1 MLKKLPS
8 ENGQA
13 LILMVLSFVGLLGM
27 TALAIDGGKIYAER
41 RYVQN
46 RADAASVAGAAAAS
60 GHFKKIQESN
70 GDSVGTTATDW
81 DCGSNNVSDAIE
93 IADAQARTNL
103 LQPENNIVATEVG
116 VNVDINVTCSQEH
129 KHIDVEVEILFDSQT
144 SFMHFVYDGIA
155 QNRVRAITR
164 VLPTSPVAS
173 GFAIATL
180 DETCQ
185 SSTERGIRFAGT
197 GGSKLEVNING
208 GGIFSNSCIVV
219 DGETSDVAVTI
230 NGGSATFHESKEPYK
245 GGNAIY
251 PEPQSVPY
259 RIDPY
264 IPPPNCVGELD
275 PAYSTDSDGNRVYR
289 PGRYTNDL
297 NVTSGS
303 VILKPGLYCFDTN
316 NAKFNVTSNLTGDGV
331 TFYFTETAGS
341 FSTEGNGLVKLF
353 APSKPCDVNEPGYSD
368 VDCNPAV
375 PGLLIYFHD
384 GNTKTIKIGG
394 TSDSEY
400 TGTIYARKSH
410 VMIGGTSGN
419 ISLGVQV
426 IANSVKVHGS
436 ATILMT
442 YDDSLIYQTPNMIN
456 LER

>member
-1 MLKKLPS
+1 MYMKNKTRM

-27 TALAIDGGKIYAER
+27 TALAIDGGRIYADR

-46 RADAASVAGAAAAS
+46 RADAASVAGAARAAS
-60 GHFKKIQESN
+60 DFKEVQDDPNK
-70 GDSVGTTATDW
+70 DATGTSGSDW
-81 DCGSNNVSDAIE
+81 DCDSGPNKS
-93 IADAQARTNL
+93 AQIKAEL
-103 LQPENNIVATEVG
+103 AAENNLGQNAIDIVEGG
-116 VNVDINVTCSQEH
+116 VLIDVYCSQTGNY
-129 KHIDVEVEILFDSQT
+129 IDVTVEILFDSQT
-144 SFMHFVYDGIA
+144 SFMHFVYDGLA

-164 VLPTSPVAS
+164 VIPSAPVAS

-197 GGSKLEVNING
+197 GNQDLIVNIDG
-208 GGIFSNSCIVV
+208 GGIFSNSCIVA
-219 DGETSDVAVTI
+219 DGQTSEVRVTI
-230 NGGSATFHESKEPYK
+230 NDGSASYYETFSYSGGDVIDPTPQPVDYK
-245 GGNAIY
+245 
-251 PEPQSVPY
+251 
-259 RIDPY
+259 IDPY
-264 IPPPNCVGELD
+264 IPPPNCVGEVN
-275 PAYSTDSDGNRVYR
+275 PSYSTDSDGNRVYK
-289 PGRYTNDL
+289 PGRYTNNV

-303 VILKPGLYCFDTN
+303 VILEPGLYCFDDG
-316 NAKFNVTSNLTGDGV
+316 ASFNVTGDLTGDGV
-331 TFYFTETAGS
+331 TFYFTKNAGS

-353 APSKPCDVNEPGYSD
+353 APQKPCDDSLPGYSD

-375 PGLLIYFHD
+375 PGLLIYFDD
-384 GNTKTIKIGG
+384 GNTNTIKIGG

-410 VMIGGTSGN
+410 AMIGGTSGN

-436 ATILMT
+436 ATIQMS
-442 YDDSLIYQTPNMIN
+442 YDESLIYNSPNMIN